1 MNSGLAIREANALD
15 VAHDLPAIFQLA
27 SALVKAGGFLPPH
40 LRGEGEIIAVVLAG
54 RELGIAPMA
63 AIRSIKLVKGNVTL
77 DAALQLG
84 LIIRAGCKFRWL
96 EDGSNGTSAAL
107 ELSRPGQEPFVSRFT
122 LADAKRAGLVKE
134 GGNWTTYPAAMLRAR
149 CISAAGKAYA
159 PDVLAGVYLPDELE
173 AIEQQ
178 PTITV
183 EQKQEQQAGA
193 QFVAQLQEQ
202 IGTVEK
208 LLEELPLCQ
217 VLEDFADLAGRMLR
231 VHGKLRRSP
240 PWLAFA
246 DACASHEVSPREA
259 VELATRGIAE
269 AAQ

>member
-1 MNSGLAIREANALD
+1 MSAIVKYEPGELPSLMSLAKAL
-15 VAHDLPAIFQLA
+15 ITG
-27 SALVKAGGFLPPH
+27 GGFLPPH
-40 LRGEGEIIAVVLAG
+40 IKQEGELLAVILAG
-54 RELGIAPMA
+54 KELGIPPMA
-63 AIRSIKLVKGNVTL
+63 SIRGIRLIKGQVAL

-107 ELSRPGQEPFVSRFT
+107 ELSRDGQEPFISRFT
-122 LADAKRAGLVKE
+122 LADAQRAGLVKD
-134 GGNWTTYPAAMLRAR
+134 GGNWKSYPPAMLRAR
-149 CISAAGKAYA
+149 CVSAAGKAYA
-159 PDVLAGVYLPDELE
+159 PDVMAGIYLPEELDV
-173 AIEQQ
+173 IEQ

-183 EQKQEQQAGA
+183 EQKQEEQAGA

-202 IGTVEK
+202 VGTVEQ

-217 VLEDFADLAGRMLR
+217 VIEDFADLAGRMLR